1 MCVCVF
7 YNNQTTVE
15 WSVLVLLYFVVCWTG
30 VVYSSVWCLFSLNLF
45 VRCSAICRN
54 VDKELFFKHVVEMSE
69 THVLNG
75 EKMNPQL
82 DMLLDEVSGLG
93 EPFLIDR
100 QCAGV

>member
-1 MCVCVF
+1 MCCVLCF
-7 YNNQTTVE
+7 R
-15 WSVLVLLYFVVCWTG
+15 SP
-30 VVYSSVWCLFSLNLF
+30 F
-45 VRCSAICRN
+45 VRFSAIICRN

-93 EPFLIDR
+93 
-100 QCAGV
+100 